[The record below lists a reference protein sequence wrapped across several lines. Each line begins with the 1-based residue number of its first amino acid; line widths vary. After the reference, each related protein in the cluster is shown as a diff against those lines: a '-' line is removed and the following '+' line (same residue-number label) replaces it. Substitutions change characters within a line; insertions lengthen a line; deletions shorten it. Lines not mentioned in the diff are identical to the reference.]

1 MFFLQP
7 EFVVFRPYS
16 QHFSVA
22 LRAAFIL
29 ARHTALVRYAGVALG
44 ADTLSAFPHRVLVFT
59 FGHFTDLLSVVEEKG
74 TR

>member
-7 EFVVFRPYS
+7 EFVVFGPYS

-22 LRAAFIL
+22 LRAALIL

-44 ADTLSAFPHRVLVFT
+44 ADTLPAFPHRVLEFM
-59 FGHFTDLLSVVEEKG
+59 FGHFVDLLSAN
-74 TR
+74 TS